1 LSAYWIR
8 GLAYIVL
15 AFVIAQVVL
24 LEAQHF
30 PPYERFSEFGYTE
43 LSQSGVLAVTAL
55 LLVVAALRS
64 PEPAPLLWCL
74 ALGFAVLLVREN
86 DQVLELFLPHGI
98 WKYPAAVLA
107 LIAAVVFFRH
117 RRAVLDELV
126 ELAGTMAFG
135 VLLAGFT
142 TLVFSRLFGRGKF
155 WEAVM
160 EERYWRPVKNA
171 AEEGLEL
178 FALALLAAGIV
189 ELLLAR
195 RNRLHG

>member
-1 LSAYWIR
+1 MSAYWIR
-8 GLAYIVL
+8 GLAYVAL

-30 PPYERFSEFGYTE
+30 PPMERFSEFGYTE
-43 LSQSGVLAVTAL
+43 MAQSLTLALTVL
-55 LLVVAALRS
+55 LLVASALRS

-98 WKYPAAVLA
+98 WKYPAGVLMV
-107 LIAAVVFFRH
+107 IAAVVFFRH
-117 RRAVLDELV
+117 RRAVLEDLV
-126 ELAGTMAFG
+126 SLAGTTAFG

-142 TLVFSRLFGRGKF
+142 TLVFSRLFGRGSF

-178 FALALLAAGIV
+178 FALGLLAAGVV
-189 ELLLAR
+189 ELLVAR
-195 RNRLHG
+195 RSVRRG

>member
-1 LSAYWIR
+1 MSAYWIR
-8 GLAYIVL
+8 GLAYVAL
-15 AFVIAQVVL
+15 AFIIAQVVL

-30 PPYERFSEFGYTE
+30 PPFERFSEFGYTE
-43 LSQSGVLAVTAL
+43 LSQSGVLALTVL

-64 PEPAPLLWCL
+64 PESAPLLWCL

-86 DQVLELFLPHGI
+86 DQVFELFLPHGI
-98 WKYPAAVLA
+98 WKYPAGVLA
-107 LIAAVVFFRH
+107 LIAALVFFRN
-117 RRAVLDELV
+117 RRAVIDELV
-126 ELAGTMAFG
+126 ELAGTTAFG
-135 VLLAGFT
+135 VLFAGFT
-142 TLVFSRLFGRGKF
+142 TLVFSRLFGQGKF

-195 RNRLHG
+195 RQRLHG

>member
-1 LSAYWIR
+1 MSAYWLR
-8 GLAYIVL
+8 GLAYILL
-15 AFVIAQVVL
+15 AFVVAQVVL

-30 PPYERFSEFGYTE
+30 PPFERFSEFGYTE
-43 LSQSGVLAVTAL
+43 LSQSGVLAVTVL

-86 DQVLELFLPHGI
+86 DQVFELFLPHGI
-98 WKYPAAVLA
+98 WKYPAGVLV
-107 LIAAVVFFRH
+107 LIAAVVFFRN

-126 ELAGTMAFG
+126 DLAGTTAFG

-195 RNRLHG
+195 RKRLHG